1 MIGVKSSETMSL
13 PQCSNYRPAP
23 GVCSALTTQQDS
35 TAQHCTMAE
44 EAKSTDASGKAL
56 ATSTIKAI
64 KARSIY
70 DSRGNPTV
78 EVQHFPTT
86 LPAHHFMTVGC
97 P

>member
-1 MIGVKSSETMSL
+1 MSL

-23 GVCSALTTQQDS
+23 GVCRPSR

-56 ATSTIKAI
+56 VTSTIKAI